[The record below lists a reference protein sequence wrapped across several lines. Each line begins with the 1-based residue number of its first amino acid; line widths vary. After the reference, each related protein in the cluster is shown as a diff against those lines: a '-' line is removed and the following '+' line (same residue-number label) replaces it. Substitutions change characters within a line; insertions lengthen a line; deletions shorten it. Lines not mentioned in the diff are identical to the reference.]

1 MATRIG
7 NRFALTRAASVAVA
21 EARLA
26 SRAVPGVLRSLV
38 PIVAWGSAA
47 IILGTV
53 VGFAAVVLPPMGA
66 FGLVAPLALLLLWVM
81 PEMPLVFPRL
91 IRKTF
96 FVMLFI
102 NLCLPTYY
110 MVQIPGLPWISARRL
125 SSFALIVPFFLAVSS
140 SSRAR
145 DEIIERLRAAPPI
158 VICVLG
164 FLVMAVLSVFTS
176 KAPQESIS
184 ALRADPRS

>member
-47 IILGTV
+47 IILG
-53 VGFAAVVLPPMGA
+53 A

-81 PEMPLVFPRL
+81 PEMPLVF
-91 IRKTF
+91 
-96 FVMLFI
+96 
-102 NLCLPTYY
+102 
-110 MVQIPGLPWISARRL
+110 AR
-125 SSFALIVPFFLAVSS
+125 FAI
-140 SSRAR
+140 
-145 DEIIERLRAAPPI
+145 
-158 VICVLG
+158 
-164 FLVMAVLSVFTS
+164 TN
-176 KAPQESIS
+176 
-184 ALRADPRS
+184 